1 MSLVLPRENDIKAN
15 KILINDCLYLFGD
28 EIGALIDSE
37 MSALE
42 GEDWLM
48 KLGRFRNKYNINFR
62 DPDFVLKEPLKSDSP
77 LRKILPKS
85 KTFYDN
91 LSVLSK
97 VRNKTFHNAI
107 DGELAQVKVIV
118 NLFFEVANDLGNQY
132 LCNEFASAIKR
143 LGEIERGVIFENE
156 PLTEGRITDL
166 ENKSAELE
174 EKLNEAR
181 TNSIK
186 LENLLEEKNKEIII
200 REIEIEQ
207 VKNSSEK
214 RTQAI
219 ELSRLNLEEAN
230 EESEKLKTSL
240 EISDKLVEDLKLRE
254 SKLKNI
260 VGSLAESILDDK
272 KLSILRDGLSKAT
285 LKEELNSDAS
295 PELHTIGSYWYE
307 EKGKRKL
314 TLSVARRDIV
324 DPRTNE
330 PLNSIPVGIRSELA
344 ESWLTIR
351 PSGGRI
357 FIDED
362 GNAVTLQGEKLVFLG
377 NIAKYL

>member
-1 MSLVLPRENDIKAN
+1 MSLVLPREDDVKAN

-28 EIGALIDSE
+28 EIGALIDSG
-37 MSALE
+37 MRSLE
-42 GEDWLM
+42 GEDWIL
-48 KLGRFRNKYNINFR
+48 KLGRIRNKYNINFR

-91 LSVLSK
+91 LSILSK

-107 DGELAQVKVIV
+107 DGELSQVKAIV
-118 NLFFEVANDLGNQY
+118 NLFFEVANDLGNQN
-132 LCNEFASAIKR
+132 LCNEFAAAIKR
-143 LGEIERGVIFENE
+143 LDDIEKGKVFENE
-156 PLTEGRITDL
+156 PRTEGRITDL

-174 EKLNEAR
+174 EKLNDAR
-181 TNSIK
+181 ANSIE
-186 LENLLEEKNKEIII
+186 LERLLEEKNKEIII

-207 VKNSSEK
+207 IKNSSEE

-219 ELSRLNLEEAN
+219 ELSRLDLEDAN
-230 EESEKLKTSL
+230 RESEELKQSL
-240 EISDKLVEDLKLRE
+240 EISDKLIEDLKLRE

-260 VGSLAESILDDK
+260 VGSLAESILDDR
-272 KLSILRDGLSKAT
+272 KLLLLRDGLAKAAP
-285 LKEELNSDAS
+285 KEKLNSNTGSDFHA
-295 PELHTIGSYWYE
+295 IGSYWYQ

-330 PLNSIPVGIRSELA
+330 PVNSIPAETRLKFA

-357 FIDED
+357 FVDED

-377 NIAKYL
+377 NIAEYL